1 MAFCGPKHKH
11 FVSGHPPGKL
21 GGHFINIMSMLLQA
35 SKLLLLINK
44 ECVSGCLQLVVEVNR
59 IKQVNLREVD
69 YHKERFLHECSDR
82 YKITPSINVA
92 RVWSLIFWLQ

>member
-1 MAFCGPKHKH
+1 MFSLFGQPSQNGTKICTQEKVSVAFCGPKHRH

-44 ECVSGCLQLVVEVNR
+44 EC
-59 IKQVNLREVD
+59 
-69 YHKERFLHECSDR
+69 
-82 YKITPSINVA
+82 
-92 RVWSLIFWLQ
+92 FWMSTACGRGQQ